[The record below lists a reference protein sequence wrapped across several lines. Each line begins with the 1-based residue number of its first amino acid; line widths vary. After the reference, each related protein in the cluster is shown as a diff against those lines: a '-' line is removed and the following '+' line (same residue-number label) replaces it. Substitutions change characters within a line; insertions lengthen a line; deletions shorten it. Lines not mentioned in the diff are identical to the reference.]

1 MSYTTKA
8 EVELILSADGEDDL
22 VEDLSGGDQTTLWN
36 SILTETDSI
45 FNLYL
50 CDLYDPA
57 SIASNNWVSE
67 KAKWVAAYLITRRR
81 GEPGYYAGMY
91 EEVIKQL
98 EMIREGRLK
107 IPANDGSVLAM
118 SSANMPAIAN
128 MIYDDRSKVLPM
140 RVDTITSVGEM
151 SGNELPYWH
160 RFWAW

>member
-8 EVELILSADGEDDL
+8 EVELILSAEGEDDL

-50 CDLYDPA
+50 CDIYDPA

-98 EMIREGRLK
+98 EMIREGKLK

>member
-36 SILTETDSI
+36 SILSETDSI

-50 CDLYDPA
+50 CDIYVAADLA
-57 SIASNNWVSE
+57 NNNWVKE

-81 GEPGYYAGMY
+81 GEPGYYGAMY

-98 EMIREGRLK
+98 EMIREGKLK
-107 IPANDGSVLAM
+107 IPANDGTMLAM

-128 MIYDDRSKVLPM
+128 MIYDDRSKVQPM

-160 RFWAW
+160 RYWSW